1 MKNYR
6 CYFQNMESEGLN
18 IDEIFYMVKDYYFIE
33 LDLENW
39 LYIRQRKD
47 LDCEILVRI
56 WDWKE
61 QRQEIHTGNLY
72 LTDWNVC
79 FEIWHWW
86 GIDELHQRID
96 ECEKKVL
103 YSN

>member
-1 MKNYR
+1 MKNYN
-6 CYFQNMESEGLN
+6 CYYQKDESEGLN
-18 IDEIFYMVKDYYFIE
+18 IDEIFYMVKNYYLIEIE
-33 LDLENW
+33 LDNW
-39 LYIRQRKD
+39 LAIRQRNE
-47 LDCEILVRI
+47 LPCEILVRI

-79 FEIWHWW
+79 FDIWHWR

-96 ECEKKVL
+96 ECEKKHFTA
-103 YSN
+103 